1 MGEEQGQGWAP
12 VAGVSGPPRTH
23 ARKLVLPGHAGRLSV
38 ERPPTP
44 VPWPRVGKRER
55 SKVSPSAR
63 GLFGV
68 KWREVTAP
76 PHPGPQ
82 LAFIHPF
89 ALGLLLPPFP
99 SILPTLTPGSPLFG
113 TVLRLLASRADRPAP
128 PPPPRPRKAS
138 VPRPTSGPELSAGV
152 QRSQP
157 VCYSEDGH

>member
-23 ARKLVLPGHAGRLSV
+23 ARTPVLPGHAGRLPV

-76 PHPGPQ
+76 PPRPP
-82 LAFIHPF
+82 ACIHSP
-89 ALGLLLPPFP
+89 LR
-99 SILPTLTPGSPLFG
+99 PGSPPSSVSFHPPHPHPRQPPIWHCTETIGLQG
-113 TVLRLLASRADRPAP
+113 RPPRTA
-128 PPPPRPRKAS
+128 PPRPRKAS